1 MLNDRMQQLMNERV
15 NMEFYAAYLYL
26 SMVAYFES
34 ENLPGMASWMRSQV
48 QEELFHGMKMF
59 DYINE
64 RGGRVVLT
72 QIDTPIAEWDSA
84 LDVFR
89 AGFEHELKVTA
100 AYNEILSAAREERDH
115 ASEIFLQWYVTEQ
128 VEEES
133 NFDATIHQ
141 LERIGD
147 SSNALLMFDREMG
160 QRVFTPPAAES
171 EA

>member
-26 SMVAYFES
+26 SMVAYFDS
-34 ENLPGMASWMRSQV
+34 ENLPGMAAWMRSQV

-64 RGGRVVLT
+64 RGGRVALA
-72 QIDTPIAEWDSA
+72 QIGTPIAEWDSP
-84 LDVFR
+84 LGVFR
-89 AGFEHELKVTA
+89 AGYEHELKVTA
-100 AYNEILSAAREERDH
+100 AYNDIVSAAREERDH

-128 VEEES
+128 VEEEAS
-133 NFDATIHQ
+133 FDAIIHQ

-147 SSNALLMFDREMG
+147 SGNALMMLDRDLG
-160 QRVFTPPAAES
+160 QRVFTPPAAE
-171 EA
+171 